1 MHLDCLDFLPP
12 ESPQGAPVGTAAVAA
27 GLLAALFTDVA
38 GTIFTHMSIQVAVF
52 NEGPRGGGS
61 KSFAF
66 VKPFI
71 LNFTLIIR
79 LHLSVRMQQTHSPS
93 YCLIITRISL
103 VTANNRKE

>member
-52 NEGPRGGGS
+52 NEGPGGGVG
-61 KSFAF
+61 KQVLCFCETIY
-66 VKPFI
+66 P
-71 LNFTLIIR
+71 
-79 LHLSVRMQQTHSPS
+79 
-93 YCLIITRISL
+93 
-103 VTANNRKE
+103 

>member
-52 NEGPRGGGS
+52 NEGPGGWGS

-79 LHLSVRMQQTHSPS
+79 LHLSVPLPQTHSHS
-93 YCLIITRISL
+93 YCLIITRITL